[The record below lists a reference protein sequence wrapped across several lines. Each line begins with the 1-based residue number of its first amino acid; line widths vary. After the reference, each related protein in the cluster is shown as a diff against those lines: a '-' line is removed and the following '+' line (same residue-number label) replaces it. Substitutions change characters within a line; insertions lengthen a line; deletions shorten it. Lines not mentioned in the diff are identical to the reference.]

1 MRDGFTP
8 FETMGQ
14 LLKIKRFRTGFT
26 LIELVMVIGL
36 VVILILTTAFVFR
49 AVLLSWSSQET
60 RAGIGINLDRGLEEI
75 VRDLR
80 KAKQAASVSDEIR
93 FREGLSN
100 YYIYY
105 LYSANDSYPLTFSQ
119 SAYQLKKEPLSGGI
133 NGTFSYGSGQT
144 IVSDLL
150 APPTSDLSL
159 SGNLITLDISIKRGA
174 ERIRSRTQVKPRNL

>member
-8 FETMGQ
+8 FETTGQ
-14 LLKIKRFRTGFT
+14 SINRKRFRTGFT

-36 VVILILTTAFVFR
+36 LVILILATAFVFR

-75 VRDLR
+75 TRDLR
-80 KAKQAASVSDEIR
+80 EAEQAASVSDEIR
-93 FREGLSN
+93 FRQGQSN

-105 LYSANDSYPLTFSQ
+105 FYSANDSYPLSFSQ

-144 IVSDLL
+144 IVSDVL

>member
-1 MRDGFTP
+1 MRD
-8 FETMGQ
+8 
-14 LLKIKRFRTGFT
+14 GFT

-36 VVILILTTAFVFR
+36 VVILILATAFVFR
-49 AVLLSWSSQET
+49 AVLLSWLSQET
-60 RAGIGINLDRGLEEI
+60 RTGIGINLDRGLEEI

-80 KAKQAASVSDEIR
+80 EARQAQSAGDEIR
-93 FREGLSN
+93 FRQGASA

-105 LYSANDSYPLTFSQ
+105 LYNVGDSYPPSFSQ

-144 IVSDLL
+144 IATDVL

-174 ERIRSRTQVKPRNL
+174 ETIRSRTQVKPRNL